1 MKYIELSRKDLEE
14 QCNHWANEIK
24 KSYQPDLIVYVAKAG
39 YLIGKEMKNVFNV
52 PLVGISATREG
63 NALKEVVGPIV
74 SLMPNFVR
82 NILISLELK
91 SDTHSKNTERKIHY
105 HEGLEKM
112 KSKNIQ
118 RILVVDDSVDTGHS
132 MKQVVD
138 AISSEFSNAEIKIAG
153 LNVWDKSRCIID
165 TDFALYKD
173 TVIKTP
179 MSKDSKE
186 YKEFMKIYNSETDN
200 GTL

>member
-1 MKYIELSRKDLEE
+1 
-14 QCNHWANEIK
+14 
-24 KSYQPDLIVYVAKAG
+24 
-39 YLIGKEMKNVFNV
+39 
-52 PLVGISATREG
+52 
-63 NALKEVVGPIV
+63 
-74 SLMPNFVR
+74 
-82 NILISLELK
+82 
-91 SDTHSKNTERKIHY
+91 
-105 HEGLEKM
+105 M
-112 KSKNIQ
+112 KSNNIQ

-138 AISSEFSNAEIKIAG
+138 AISSGFNNVEIKIAG
-153 LNVWDKSRCIID
+153 LNVWDKSRSIID

>member
-1 MKYIELSRKDLEE
+1 MKYIELSRKDIEE
-14 QCNHWANEIK
+14 QCKDWAKEIQ

-39 YLIGKEMKNVFNV
+39 YLIGREMKDVFNV

-63 NALKEVVGPIV
+63 NALKEVIGPII
-74 SLMPNFVR
+74 SRMPNCVR

-91 SDTHSKNTERKIHY
+91 SDTHSKNAERKIHY
-105 HEGLEKM
+105 HEGLKKM
-112 KSKNIQ
+112 KSSNIQ
-118 RILVVDDSVDTGHS
+118 SILVVDDSVDTGHS

-138 AISSEFSNAEIKIAG
+138 AIHSLFGDVEIKIAG
-153 LNVWDKSRCIID
+153 LNVWDKSRSIID
-165 TDFALYKD
+165 SDFALYKN

-186 YKEFMKIYNSETDN
+186 YKDFMQIYNSETNN

>member
-1 MKYIELSRKDLEE
+1 MKYIELSRKDIEE
-14 QCNHWANEIK
+14 QCKDWAKEIQ

-39 YLIGKEMKNVFNV
+39 YLIGREMKDVFNV

-74 SLMPNFVR
+74 SRMPNFVR

-91 SDTHSKNTERKIHY
+91 SDTHSKNAERQIHF

-112 KSKNIQ
+112 KSSNIQ
-118 RILVVDDSVDTGHS
+118 SILVVDDSVDTGHS

-138 AISSEFSNAEIKIAG
+138 AIHSLFGDVEIKIAG
-153 LNVWDKSRCIID
+153 LNVWDKSRSIID
-165 TDFALYKD
+165 SDFALYKN
-173 TVIKTP
+173 TVIKSP

-186 YKEFMKIYNSETDN
+186 YKDFMKIYNSETNN

>member
-63 NALKEVVGPIV
+63 NALKD
-74 SLMPNFVR
+74 
-82 NILISLELK
+82 ILISLELK

-138 AISSEFSNAEIKIAG
+138 AISSGFNNAEIKIAG
-153 LNVWDKSRCIID
+153 LNVWDKSRCIIN

>member
-1 MKYIELSRKDLEE
+1 MKYIELSRKDIEE
-14 QCNHWANEIK
+14 QCKDWAKEIQ

-39 YLIGKEMKNVFNV
+39 YLIGREMKDVFNV

-74 SLMPNFVR
+74 SRMPNFVR

-91 SDTHSKNTERKIHY
+91 SDTHSKNAERQIHF

-112 KSKNIQ
+112 KSSNIQ
-118 RILVVDDSVDTGHS
+118 SILVVDDSVDTGHS

-138 AISSEFSNAEIKIAG
+138 AIHSLFGDVEIKIAG
-153 LNVWDKSRCIID
+153 LNVWDKSRSIID
-165 TDFALYKD
+165 SDFALYKN
-173 TVIKTP
+173 TVIKSP

-186 YKEFMKIYNSETDN
+186 YKDFMRIYNSETNN

>member
-1 MKYIELSRKDLEE
+1 MKYIELSRKDIEE
-14 QCNHWANEIK
+14 QCKDWAKEIQ

-39 YLIGKEMKNVFNV
+39 YLIGREMKDVFNV

-63 NALKEVVGPIV
+63 NALKEVVGLIV
-74 SLMPNFVR
+74 SRMPNFVR

-91 SDTHSKNTERKIHY
+91 SDTHSKNAERQIHF

-112 KSKNIQ
+112 KSSNIQ
-118 RILVVDDSVDTGHS
+118 SILVVDDSVDTGHS

-138 AISSEFSNAEIKIAG
+138 AIHSLFGDVEIKIAG
-153 LNVWDKSRCIID
+153 LNVWDKSRSIID
-165 TDFALYKD
+165 SDFALYKN
-173 TVIKTP
+173 TVIKSP

-186 YKEFMKIYNSETDN
+186 YKDFMRIYNSETNN

>member
-1 MKYIELSRKDLEE
+1 MKYIELSRKDIEE
-14 QCNHWANEIK
+14 QCKDWAKEIQ
-24 KSYQPDLIVYVAKAG
+24 KSYKPDLIVYVAKAG
-39 YLIGKEMKNVFNV
+39 YLIGREMKDVFNV

-74 SLMPNFVR
+74 SRMPNCVR

-91 SDTHSKNTERKIHY
+91 SDTHSKNAERKIHY
-105 HEGLEKM
+105 HEGLEEM
-112 KSKNIQ
+112 KSSNIQ
-118 RILVVDDSVDTGHS
+118 SILVVDDSVDTGHS

-138 AISSEFSNAEIKIAG
+138 AIHSLFGDVEIKIAG
-153 LNVWDKSRCIID
+153 LNVWDKSRSIID
-165 TDFALYKD
+165 SDFALYKN

-186 YKEFMKIYNSETDN
+186 YKDFMEIYNSETNN